1 MLGNKQN
8 VFDDFIAAGEYL
20 KAEGLVDP
28 ERLVIHGRSNG
39 GLLVGAA
46 LTQRPDLWRATVSG
60 VPLLDMLRY
69 DKFRMAKLWVSE
81 YGTAENPEHFQWLR
95 AYSPYH
101 RVEDGTG
108 YPATLV
114 YTADSDSR
122 VDPMHARKMVARL
135 QAATS
140 SDKPILLRYEESA
153 GHGRGKPL
161 GKIVDEWADIW
172 SFIFAQI

>member
-1 MLGNKQN
+1 
-8 VFDDFIAAGEYL
+8 
-20 KAEGLVDP
+20 
-28 ERLVIHGRSNG
+28 
-39 GLLVGAA
+39 
-46 LTQRPDLWRATVSG
+46 
-60 VPLLDMLRY
+60 
-69 DKFRMAKLWVSE
+69 MAKLWVSE

-140 SDKPILLRYEESA
+140 SDEPILLRYEESA